1 MENKEI
7 TSNVENVVIIG
18 SGPAG
23 YTAAIYAARA
33 NLQPLLVT
41 GFNSGGIPGG
51 QLMTTTF
58 VENYPGFP
66 DGVLGPELMDL
77 MKAQAER
84 WGTNLYESDVIS
96 INTDSH
102 PFELKTLEGTIKSNS
117 IIIATGASANRLG
130 VINEDKFWSKG
141 ISACAICDG
150 ATPQFRDEELAV
162 IGGGD
167 SACEEAA
174 YLTKYGSKV
183 HLIVRSE
190 KLRASAAMVDRVK
203 ANPKIEIHWNTKV
216 DKADGSEW
224 LERIETIHSQEGKG
238 EINIKGLFYAIGHTP
253 NTKFLGNQIDLD
265 NKGYIACKSGRPET
279 SIEGIF
285 AAGDVVDSEWR
296 QGVTAAGTGCMAA
309 LATERWLAEK
319 NLAKIIVRE
328 TPEPEK
334 KLNSSDFNDVTSED
348 VCLANIEISNYS
360 SNLIPCQVS
369 LSSISKNGRGFCLEI
384 YGSEGSLILKSEN
397 QKDYV
402 HGFNLK
408 YSNNENKIQNLTADS
423 RFNFEKTWTDGRIA
437 PVMRIQN
444 LWAQRII
451 NGTPVIPGLCEGLAS
466 HKVCEAIRESSKSGL
481 SIKI

>member
-1 MENKEI
+1 MNYD
-7 TSNVENVVIIG
+7 VIILG
-18 SGPAG
+18 SGPGG
-23 YTAAIYAARA
+23 YVTAIRSSQLGLKTAIIEKE
-33 NLQPLLVT
+33 NL
-41 GFNSGGIPGG
+41 GGICLNWGCIPTKALLKSAQVFEYINHAEDFGITVKDVNADFSNIIKRSRDVADG
-51 QLMTTTF
+51 MSNGIAYLLKKNK
-58 VENYPGFP
+58 VEVINGYGKIKKGNKVSVTV
-66 DGVLGPELMDL
+66 DG
-77 MKAQAER
+77 K
-84 WGTNLYESDVIS
+84 S
-96 INTDSH
+96 TDYSTKH
-102 PFELKTLEGTIKSNS
+102 

-216 DKADGSEW
+216 DKADGTEW

-253 NTKFLGNQIDLD
+253 NTKFLGNKIDLD

-319 NLAKIIVRE
+319 NLAKTIVRE

-334 KLNSSDFNDVTSED
+334 KLNSSDFNEEEVNEDTFDSNSEWQKGSYALRKLYHESKKPILVIFSSPSCGPCHVLKPQLKRVIKELD
-348 VCLANIEISNYS
+348 GAVLGVEID
-360 SNLIPCQVS
+360 IDKDQDIAKQAG
-369 LSSISKNGRGFCLEI
+369 IS
-384 YGSEGSLILKSEN
+384 
-397 QKDYV
+397 
-402 HGFNLK
+402 
-408 YSNNENKIQNLTADS
+408 
-423 RFNFEKTWTDGRIA
+423 
-437 PVMRIQN
+437 
-444 LWAQRII
+444 
-451 NGTPVIPGLCEGLAS
+451 GTPTVQLFKEKLLKKQWQGVKQRSEF
-466 HKVCEAIRESSKSGL
+466 KEAIKN
-481 SIKI
+481 II

>member
-1 MENKEI
+1 MENTLNDSK
-7 TSNVENVVIIG
+7 VENVVIIG

-84 WGTNLYESDVIS
+84 WGTILHESDVIS
-96 INTDSH
+96 IDTDSR
-102 PFELKTLEGTIKSNS
+102 PFELRTLDTNIKTNS

-130 VINEDKFWSKG
+130 VINEDKFWSRG

-183 HLIVRSE
+183 HLLVRSE
-190 KLRASAAMVDRVK
+190 KLRASAAMIDRVK
-203 ANPKIEIHWNTKV
+203 ANPKIEIHWNTEV
-216 DKADGSEW
+216 EKANGNDW
-224 LERIETIHSQEGKG
+224 LERIEIINLGQKKG
-238 EINIKGLFYAIGHTP
+238 ELNVKGLFYAIGHTP
-253 NTKFLGNQIDLD
+253 NTKFLDKKIELD
-265 NKGYIACKSGRPET
+265 EKGYIACKSGRPET

-309 LATERWLAEK
+309 LAAERWLAEK
-319 NLAKIIVRE
+319 NLSNTITRE
-328 TPEPEK
+328 KAEPEK
-334 KLNSSDFNDVTSED
+334 KLNSSNYQEEEVNEETFDLNSQWQKGSYALRKLYHESKKPLLVIFSSPSCGPCHVLKPQLKRVIKELDGAVQG
-348 VCLANIEISNYS
+348 IEID
-360 SNLIPCQVS
+360 IDKDQ
-369 LSSISKNGRGFCLEI
+369 EI
-384 YGSEGSLILKSEN
+384 AMQAG
-397 QKDYV
+397 
-402 HGFNLK
+402 
-408 YSNNENKIQNLTADS
+408 
-423 RFNFEKTWTDGRIA
+423 
-437 PVMRIQN
+437 
-444 LWAQRII
+444 I
-451 NGTPVIPGLCEGLAS
+451 NGTPTVQLFKDKLLKKEWKGVKQRSEF
-466 HKVCEAIRESSKSGL
+466 KET
-481 SIKI
+481 IKNLL

>member
-1 MENKEI
+1 MEDTRKD
-7 TSNVENVVIIG
+7 SNVENVVIIG

-77 MKAQAER
+77 MKVQAER
-84 WGTNLYESDVIS
+84 WGTNLYESDVVS
-96 INTDSH
+96 IDTEVR
-102 PFELKTLEGTIKSNS
+102 PFELKTLDGTIKANS

-130 VINEDKFWSKG
+130 VKNEDKFWSKG

-150 ATPQFRDEELAV
+150 ATPQFRNEELAV

-183 HLIVRSE
+183 HLLVRSN

-203 ANPKIEIHWNTKV
+203 ANAKIEIHWNTKV
-216 DKADGSEW
+216 EKANGNDW
-224 LERIETIHSQEGKG
+224 LEKIETINVQDGKG
-238 EINIKGLFYAIGHTP
+238 EINVKGLFYAIGHTP
-253 NTKFLGNQIDLD
+253 NTKFLENKIDLD
-265 NKGYIACKSGRPET
+265 KKGYIACKSGRPET

-309 LATERWLAEK
+309 LATERWLSER
-319 NLAKIIVRE
+319 NLSKTVVRE
-328 TPEPEK
+328 IAEPEK
-334 KLNSSDFNDVTSED
+334 RLNSSDFNEEEVNEETFDLNSEWQKGSYALRKLYHESKKPLL
-348 VCLANIEISNYS
+348 VIFSSPSCGPCHVLKPQLKRVIKELEGEVQGIEID
-360 SNLIPCQVS
+360 IDKDQ
-369 LSSISKNGRGFCLEI
+369 EI
-384 YGSEGSLILKSEN
+384 AKQAGI
-397 QKDYV
+397 V
-402 HGFNLK
+402 
-408 YSNNENKIQNLTADS
+408 
-423 RFNFEKTWTDGRIA
+423 
-437 PVMRIQN
+437 
-444 LWAQRII
+444 
-451 NGTPVIPGLCEGLAS
+451 GTPTVQLFKEKLLKKQWQGVKQRSEF
-466 HKVCEAIRESSKSGL
+466 KQAIKNIL
-481 SIKI
+481 